1 MARPSRGRGPG
12 ALVLGG
18 SYRALAIVR
27 SLGRHG
33 VPVTVAATDRHGIA
47 VRSRYVDAVLPWQGL
62 GGEALV
68 SALLAHDGE
77 RGQVLVPT
85 DDDDAEALGRAHARL
100 SGRFAVTVSPWE
112 RLEAAADKRSTYA
125 LAAEAGI
132 PYPRS
137 WPTGDA
143 PPALPA
149 DAFPVIIKPAYRPRA
164 TATTT
169 PKAWPAADAG
179 ALIRG
184 WERATAVADA
194 RTLIVQEAIPGGGDA
209 QLAYGAL
216 CRDGEVLAS
225 IVARRTRQRPMDF
238 GLSSTFVESI
248 ADPEVEALA
257 ERWIATAGISGLVE
271 VEFKRA
277 PGGPPKLLDV
287 NARAWG
293 WISLGAHAG
302 VDFPWL
308 LWRMMRGED
317 FPRARARTGRR
328 WMRTLV
334 DAPTAAAELLAGR
347 LAPRAYVASWRPPLD
362 LATFARDDP
371 APALYEPIAL
381 ARLKAGRSRR
391 RARV

>member
-1 MARPSRGRGPG
+1 
-12 ALVLGG
+12 VLGG
-18 SYRALAIVR
+18 SYRALAVVR

-33 VPVTVAATDRHGIA
+33 VPVTVAATDGHRIA
-47 VRSRYVDAVLPWQGL
+47 TRSRYVRDLLPWQGL
-62 GGEALV
+62 GGDALV
-68 SALLAHDGE
+68 SALLAQDGE
-77 RGQVLVPT
+77 RGRLLVPT
-85 DDDDAEALGRAHARL
+85 DDDDAEALGRAHAPL
-100 SGRFAVTVSPWE
+100 SERFAVTVSPWE

-125 LAAEAGI
+125 LAGQQGI

-137 WPTGDA
+137 WPADDG
-143 PPALPA
+143 PPALPEG
-149 DAFPVIIKPAYRPRA
+149 AFPVIVKPAYRPRA
-164 TATTT
+164 IATIT

-179 ALIRG
+179 ALQQR
-184 WERATAVADA
+184 WAQAVAVTDA
-194 RTLIVQEAIPGGGDA
+194 HTLIVQEAVPGGGEA

-257 ERWIATAGISGLVE
+257 ERWIAAAGISGLVE
-271 VEFKRA
+271 VEFKRP
-277 PGGPPKLLDV
+277 PGGPPMLLDV

-308 LWRMMRGED
+308 LWRMAHGEA
-317 FPRARARTGRR
+317 FPRAHARTGTR
-328 WMRTLV
+328 WMRPIV

-347 LAPRAYVASWRPPLD
+347 LAPRAYVASWRPPID

-371 APALYEPIAL
+371 APALHEPIAL
-381 ARLKAGRSRR
+381 MRMKAARAGRAARSPQGRSR
-391 RARV
+391 

>member
-1 MARPSRGRGPG
+1 MTRRSLGRRPA

-18 SYRALAIVR
+18 SYRALAVVR

-33 VPVTVAATDRHGIA
+33 VPVTLAATDGHSLA
-47 VRSRYVDAVLPWQGL
+47 TRSRYVEEVLPWQGL

-68 SALLAHDGE
+68 SALLADDGE
-77 RGQVLVPT
+77 RGRILVPT

-100 SGRFAVTVSPWE
+100 SDHFAVTVSPWE
-112 RLEAAADKRSTYA
+112 RLEAAADKRRTYA
-125 LAAEAGI
+125 LAGELGI
-132 PYPRS
+132 PFPRG
-137 WPTGDA
+137 WPTGDD
-143 PPALPA
+143 PPALPTE
-149 DAFPVIIKPAYRPRA
+149 AFPVIVKPAYRPRPI
-164 TATTT
+164 ATTT

-179 ALIRG
+179 ALLRG
-184 WERATAVADA
+184 WAKATAVADA
-194 RTLIVQEAIPGGGDA
+194 RTLIVQEAIPGGGET

-216 CRDGEVLAS
+216 CRDGDVLAS

-238 GLSSTFVESI
+238 GLSSTFVESV

-257 ERWIATAGISGLVE
+257 ERWIAAAGLSGLVE
-271 VEFKRA
+271 VEFKRP
-277 PGGPPKLLDV
+277 PGGAPRLLDV

-308 LWRMMRGED
+308 LWRMARGED
-317 FPRARARTGRR
+317 FPRARARTGAR
-328 WMRTLV
+328 WMRTLL

-347 LAPRAYVASWRPPLD
+347 LAPRAYLASWRPPLD

-371 APALYEPIAL
+371 APALHEPIAL
-381 ARLKAGRSRR
+381 ARLKAA
-391 RARV
+391 RARNRARA